1 VGLLAGADPDT
12 VSGNSMLVLGK
23 TPRFV
28 VRLGAPAD
36 HDEQRR
42 IERVL
47 AAARVFLALSGLLAI
62 YLDPTEPTRYSHAAY
77 GLLFGY
83 VLYAVAVWVALR
95 RLPDLLPSF
104 PWIHALDILFPAVFT
119 LITEGPNSPFFL
131 FFVFVLTAAAFR
143 WGFPETVLTAVL
155 ISTLMLVEALL
166 LSYAKPFGLEG
177 EYEINRLVIRLSY
190 LLILGVLLGYLAEAE
205 KRLRA
210 EDVFVARLISKARVD
225 VGLRG
230 TMQTVLGE
238 TLRLFLAPRALAVV
252 QQASSGRVFIWES
265 HLLENGSHSIAGSE
279 AAPDERRQYLVALP
293 AQATYAQRR
302 RDGWATSAIGAEGK
316 RVRIDPGWSPAAY
329 PHMSEA
335 SSLLA
340 VEFNMGR
347 EWSGCLL
354 LFSPRSGDKLHELR
368 FAQKFL
374 HQIGPALYNVYLL
387 RRLRSRAGAVE
398 RARVARELHDGAI
411 QALIAVEMDVDLLRR
426 EAARGDHTA
435 SLAPRLERVQEM
447 LREQVFDLRTL
458 MQQMRP
464 VELGSAQLLDH
475 LADIVERFR
484 RGTGI
489 AAEFT
494 SSLDDVEL
502 SPRVCRELVGITQE
516 ALANVRKHSGA
527 QRVLVRFG
535 VQQGNWTLQVEDDGR
550 GFDFAG
556 KKDLPELE
564 ASRKGPAVIKERV
577 RILGG
582 NLEIESLPGQGT
594 RLQVTCP
601 QKAHATYV

>member
-1 VGLLAGADPDT
+1 
-12 VSGNSMLVLGK
+12 MLSWGK
-23 TPRFV
+23 IPRFV
-28 VRLGAPAD
+28 ARLGAPVD
-36 HDEQRR
+36 RDEQRR

-47 AAARVFLALSGLLAI
+47 ASARVFLAGFGLLAI
-62 YLDPTEPTRYSHAAY
+62 YLDPTEPTRYSQLSYA
-77 GLLFGY
+77 LLCGY
-83 VLYAVAVWVALR
+83 ALYAVAVWAALR
-95 RLPDLLPSF
+95 RLPEFVPSF
-104 PWIHALDILFPAVFT
+104 AWMHALDLIFPAVFT
-119 LITEGPNSPFFL
+119 LVTEGPNSPFFL
-131 FFVFVLTAAAFR
+131 FFIFVLTAAAFR
-143 WGFPETVLTAVL
+143 WGFLETVLTAAT
-155 ISTLMLVEALL
+155 ISALMLVEALL
-166 LSYAKPFGLEG
+166 LSHAKVVGLEG

-210 EDVFVARLISKARVD
+210 EDIFIGRLIAKARVD

-238 TLRLFLAPRALAVV
+238 SLRLFVAPRALAVV
-252 QQASSGRVFIWES
+252 QQATSGRVFLWDS
-265 HLLENGSHSIAGSE
+265 HVLENGSYSIAGSE
-279 AAPDERRQYLVALP
+279 VPPDERRQYLIALP
-293 AQATYAQRR
+293 AHAAYAQRR
-302 RDGWATSAIGAEGK
+302 NDGWATWGMNGDGT
-316 RVRIDPGWSPAAY
+316 RVRIDAGWSPSTC
-329 PHMSEA
+329 PHMGDAKSV
-335 SSLLA
+335 LA
-340 VEFNMGR
+340 VEINMGR

-354 LFSPRSGDKLHELR
+354 LFDAHSGDKLQELR
-368 FAQKFL
+368 FAQKFIR
-374 HQIGPALYNVYLL
+374 QIGPALYNVYLL

-411 QALIAVEMDVDLLRR
+411 QALIAVEMEVDVLRR
-426 EAARGDHTA
+426 EAARGDNA
-435 SLAPRLERVQEM
+435 GALAERLQRVQEM

-484 RGTGI
+484 RDTGI
-489 AAEFT
+489 SADFT
-494 SSLDDVEL
+494 SSLEDVEL
-502 SPRVCRELVGITQE
+502 PPRVCRELVGITQE

-527 QRVLVRFG
+527 RRVLVRFG

-556 KKDLPELE
+556 TKDLPELE
-564 ASRKGPAVIKERV
+564 ACRKGPAVIKERV

-582 NLEIESLPGQGT
+582 NLEIESLPGEGT

-601 QKAHATYV
+601 QKSHAT

>member
-1 VGLLAGADPDT
+1 
-12 VSGNSMLVLGK
+12 MLSLGK
-23 TPRFV
+23 IPRFV
-28 VRLGAPAD
+28 ARLGAPVD
-36 HDEQRR
+36 RDEQRR

-47 AAARVFLALSGLLAI
+47 ATARVLLACSGLLAI
-62 YLDPTEPTRYSHAAY
+62 YLDPTEPTRYSHLAY
-77 GLLFGY
+77 GLLLSY
-83 VLYAVAVWVALR
+83 VLYALVVWVVLR
-95 RLPDLLPSF
+95 RWPDLLPSF
-104 PWIHALDILFPAVFT
+104 PWIHALDILLPAVLT

-143 WGFPETVLTAVL
+143 WGFVETILTAAV
-155 ISTLMLVEALL
+155 ISALMLAEALL
-166 LSYAKPFGLEG
+166 LSHAKVVGLEG
-177 EYEINRLVIRLSY
+177 EFEINRLVIRLSY
-190 LLILGVLLGYLAEAE
+190 LMILGVLLGYLAEAE

-210 EDVFVARLISKARVD
+210 EDVFVGQLIAKARAD

-238 TLRLFLAPRALAVV
+238 TLRLFLAPRTLAVV
-252 QQASSGRVFIWES
+252 QQASSGRVFLWES
-265 HLLENGSHSIAGSE
+265 HVMENGTYSIAGSE
-279 AAPDERRQYLVALP
+279 AAPDERRAYLVALP
-293 AQATYAQRR
+293 AQAAYAQQHRH
-302 RDGWATSAIGAEGK
+302 GWATWAVNSDGK
-316 RVRIDPGWSPAAY
+316 RVRLEPAWSPAAF
-329 PHMSEA
+329 PQMGVATSV
-335 SSLLA
+335 LA
-340 VEFNMGR
+340 VEVNMGR
-347 EWSGCLL
+347 EWSGYLL
-354 LFSPRSGDKLHELR
+354 VFNARCDDKLQEIR

-374 HQIGPALYNVYLL
+374 RQVGPALYNVYLL

-411 QALIAVEMDVDLLRR
+411 QALIAVEMEVDVLRR
-426 EAARGDHTA
+426 QAARGEMEVDVLRRQAARGDNSS

-484 RGTGI
+484 RDSGI
-489 AAEFT
+489 AADFT
-494 SSLDDVEL
+494 SALDDVEL

-535 VQQGNWTLQVEDDGR
+535 VQQGKWNLQVEDDGR
-550 GFDFAG
+550 GFDFIG
-556 KKDLPELE
+556 KKDLAQLE
-564 ASRKGPAVIKERV
+564 ACRQGPAIIKERV

-594 RLQVTCP
+594 SIQVTFP